1 MAVMKAAARRGCSEP
16 ELAKEKSILLR
27 SPVAAKRAVQG
38 ESVARRWYS
47 EPKLGQNP
55 EFQLAVMLV
64 VGRDWRNRATALKLV
79 KLSASGSAVA
89 AIGPEEA

>member
-1 MAVMKAAARRGCSEP
+1 M
-16 ELAKEKSILLR
+16 ELAKEKSISLGPL
-27 SPVAAKRAVQG
+27 VVAKRVVQG

-47 EPKLGQNP
+47 EPELGRNP
-55 EFQLAVMLV
+55 EFQLAVMQV
-64 VGRDWRNRATALKLV
+64 VGGDQRNRATALKSV